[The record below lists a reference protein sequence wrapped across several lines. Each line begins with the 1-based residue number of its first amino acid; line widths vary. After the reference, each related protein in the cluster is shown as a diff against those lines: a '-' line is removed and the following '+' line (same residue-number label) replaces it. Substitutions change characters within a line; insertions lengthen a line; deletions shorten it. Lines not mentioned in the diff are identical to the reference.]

1 MGLGGGGGL
10 PQIPLRK
17 NSAKE
22 QLFLAKNASF
32 SLFWPTFLRNFH
44 ILAITQ
50 QMMIKAMNEASWSNN
65 DEVKDLKNTSA
76 EIDIKVAHFLEAK
89 KFTETKE

>member
-1 MGLGGGGGL
+1 
-10 PQIPLRK
+10 
-17 NSAKE
+17 
-22 QLFLAKNASF
+22 
-32 SLFWPTFLRNFH
+32 
-44 ILAITQ
+44 
-50 QMMIKAMNEASWSNN
+50 MMIKAMNEASWSNN